1 MAGSSPRSTVLPISL
16 AMFGV
21 GLLAIIVIFGL
32 FATGHQDLPA
42 WISVVA
48 LLCPAG
54 LIFGVIATVARARRR

>member
-1 MAGSSPRSTVLPISL
+1 MASSSSRSAVLPIAM
-16 AMFGV
+16 AMFGI

-42 WISVVA
+42 WLSVVA

-54 LIFGVIATVARARRR
+54 LIFGVIATVVRARRN

>member
-1 MAGSSPRSTVLPISL
+1 MASSSSRSAVLPIAM
-16 AMFGV
+16 AMFGI

-42 WISVVA
+42 WLSVVA

-54 LIFGVIATVARARRR
+54 LIFGVIATVVRARRR

>member
-1 MAGSSPRSTVLPISL
+1 MASSSSRSTVLPVAM
-16 AMFGV
+16 AMFGI
-21 GLLAIIVIFGL
+21 GLLAILVIFGL

-54 LIFGVIATVARARRR
+54 LIFGVIATVVRARRR

>member
-1 MAGSSPRSTVLPISL
+1 MASSSSRSAVLPIAM
-16 AMFGV
+16 AMFGI
-21 GLLAIIVIFGL
+21 GLLAIILIFGL

-54 LIFGVIATVARARRR
+54 LIFGVIATVVRARRR